1 MTCSCHCSDTDRLPT
16 QASLLDVRSVSKAL
30 CSPRG
35 MSLSARIE
43 IHPGHFGG
51 CLIEAIHM
59 EMSRVYSMDFLLTL
73 YTTWDLLYA
82 GMI

>member
-1 MTCSCHCSDTDRLPT
+1 
-16 QASLLDVRSVSKAL
+16 
-30 CSPRG
+30 